1 MCTWKQGNTGCCV
14 WVIVCIMLSKKVC
27 GRVCSVLLV
36 LNSTGCTEC
45 CGFAPNRM
53 LRHTPAGSGRQLLWS
68 HARPLRRLA
77 VTAAMAPATPHPDIL
92 CTTAYVSTDYL
103 WPQPQPTFVPAE
115 HQPASAMAW
124 LQRHGAHHHGAAA
137 AAATAMACAVA
148 AATPSIPRNL
158 LPVLNHE

>member
-1 MCTWKQGNTGCCV
+1 MFCNVCTWKQGNTGCCV

-124 LQRHGAHHHGAAA
+124 LPWRPPPWCRCRCRHRHGMCSGGCDSQH
-137 AAATAMACAVA
+137 
-148 AATPSIPRNL
+148 P
-158 LPVLNHE
+158 